1 MSVPNR
7 MSRVD
12 VEQVLKNRAYRVRS
26 ILYSAL
32 IYPLSPSLSTRFT
45 SVVSKKIAR
54 HAVDRNR
61 VKRLMREAYRLK
73 KVSFYEKLAE
83 RKTQIAMMFIYKGKT
98 LPKHEVVSK
107 AVETCLKKLVA

>member
-32 IYPLSPSLSTRFT
+32 IYPLPSSQSTRFT
-45 SVVSKKIAR
+45 SVVSKKITR

-61 VKRLMREAYRLK
+61 IKRRTREAVRSVEWSQKPHLVILYPTQAVAKISFEEIVADLQALVK
-73 KVSFYEKLAE
+73 KF
-83 RKTQIAMMFIYKGKT
+83 
-98 LPKHEVVSK
+98 P
-107 AVETCLKKLVA
+107 